1 MTHLQEAYSPIQQQV
16 QDSLTRGAALTEQ
29 IKKTNAQFV
38 NECQQGDGAA
48 DRERVLKDLQSGY
61 EAFNEL
67 IGNLEEGSKF
77 YGDLT
82 NLLLKCQQRSGDL
95 TFARRTEKDDLCK
108 DLEKVLSSSKV
119 PGRPT
124 AYVPP
129 GAMSAPPPQQVAPR
143 PVAQPQ
149 PQPQRA
155 PQPYPSPSSVVPPA
169 PTNPTP
175 YYPGY
180 PVYGAPPAGYPYA
193 QQTGPMPPGP
203 PQPGAV
209 QAPPGAQ
216 PFPYYPVY
224 GAYGYPPY
232 GYQPPPQ

>member
-1 MTHLQEAYSPIQQQV
+1 MTHLQEAYSSLQQQV
-16 QDSLTRGAALTEQ
+16 QDSLTRGASLMEQ
-29 IKKTNAQFV
+29 IKQTNAQFV

-48 DRERVLKDLQSGY
+48 ARERVLKDLQSGY

-82 NLLLKCQQRSGDL
+82 NLLLKCQQRVGDL
-95 TFARRTEKDDLCK
+95 TFARRTEKDDLIK
-108 DLEKVLSSSKV
+108 DLEKVLASSKA

-124 AYVPP
+124 AYVPA
-129 GAMSAPPPQQVAPR
+129 GASSAPPPQQMPPR
-143 PVAQPQ
+143 PIAQPQ
-149 PQPQRA
+149 PQRP

-193 QQTGPMPPGP
+193 HPPPGAMPPGP
-203 PQPGAV
+203 PQPGAM
-209 QAPPGAQ
+209 QMPPGAQ
-216 PFPYYPVY
+216 PFPYYPMY
-224 GAYGYPPY
+224 GAYPPY
-232 GYQPPPQ
+232 GYQPPPPQ